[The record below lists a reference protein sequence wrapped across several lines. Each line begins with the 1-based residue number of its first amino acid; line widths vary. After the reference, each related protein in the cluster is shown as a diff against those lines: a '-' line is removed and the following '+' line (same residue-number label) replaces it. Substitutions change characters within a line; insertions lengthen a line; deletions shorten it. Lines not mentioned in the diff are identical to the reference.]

1 MHAMNVTL
9 NSILLVSIA
18 ISSYSQGVTWDST
31 YRPDGYDQRLAQFRI
46 SPDSKKDIIFLGNSI
61 TAGVEWQELVGNPAV
76 RNRGI
81 SGDITFSLLARLD
94 EITQGQPAKIF
105 ILIGI
110 NDVGMG
116 IPDSITTN
124 NHRRIIRYIKANSP
138 RTKIY
143 LQTLLPLN
151 RDFEK
156 HKGQY
161 DKGPQI
167 LRINAR
173 LRKIAEEEN
182 IKLID
187 LYPRFLDMHGKLSA
201 TFTYDGLHLTA
212 AGYKHWV
219 KVLRECR
226 AL

>member
-1 MHAMNVTL
+1 MKALL
-9 NSILLVSIA
+9 NIILLVSIA
-18 ISSYSQGVTWDST
+18 ISSYSQGATWDST
-31 YRPDGYDQRLAQFRI
+31 YRPDGYDQRLAQFRML
-46 SPDSKKDIIFLGNSI
+46 PDSKKDIIFLGNSI
-61 TAGVEWQELVGNPAV
+61 TAGVEWQELVGNPYV

-94 EITQGQPAKIF
+94 EITQGQPAKVF

-116 IPDSITTN
+116 IPDTVTTN
-124 NHRRIIRYIKANSP
+124 NHRRIVKYIKANSP

-156 HKGQY
+156 YKGQY
-161 DKGPQI
+161 DKGEEI
-167 LRINAR
+167 LRINTG
-173 LRKIAEEEN
+173 LKKIAEEEN
-182 IKLID
+182 IELID
-187 LYPRFLDMHGKLSA
+187 LHARFLNMDGKLEA
-201 TFTYDGLHLTA
+201 IFTYDGLHLTA
-212 AGYKHWV
+212 AGYRHWAE
-219 KVLRECR
+219 VLRECG